1 MKVYLS
7 CDDKEAITFFK
18 THCEVSKNALF
29 EFINVDNIDE
39 NQTEEKDDF
48 ENPAVPESTIE
59 ESMQII
65 RENGEKIFA
74 KYSNVIGIRV
84 GQTGPYCITLYCL
97 DRTIVPFGEHPLPK
111 LIEGKP
117 CNVREDLFILGT
129 CPLNCTNDIPKPG
142 CSIGVPE
149 KEDAGS
155 SIGVPAKKGA
165 GSSIGIT
172 TTQDAEP
179 RVGLPTEQCPVSSTG
194 VPAKQCAGSSTG
206 VHAKQCA
213 GPSTGVHAK
222 QSAGSRTEAHAKQ
235 GAGSSIGKHSKQD
248 AESKIGLPTNQC
260 AGSSI
265 GESAKQGEGS
275 SNGVPAK
282 QGAGSVGIFYESKK
296 GSKYGSGF
304 VTASH
309 AAIESC
315 YQLRYRDQLLSNC
328 LWKKTETK
336 PRHDIVHPKCK
347 IINGEEH
354 IIGDVV
360 ESFYGRYKLSPTL
373 YEGLDFAVVKTNQ
386 CTKGSKY
393 IYSISNFSCKRK
405 NN

>member
-1 MKVYLS
+1 M
-7 CDDKEAITFFK
+7 
-18 THCEVSKNALF
+18 
-29 EFINVDNIDE
+29 
-39 NQTEEKDDF
+39 
-48 ENPAVPESTIE
+48 
-59 ESMQII
+59 
-65 RENGEKIFA
+65 
-74 KYSNVIGIRV
+74 
-84 GQTGPYCITLYCL
+84 
-97 DRTIVPFGEHPLPK
+97 
-111 LIEGKP
+111 
-117 CNVREDLFILGT
+117 
-129 CPLNCTNDIPKPG
+129 
-142 CSIGVPE
+142 
-149 KEDAGS
+149 
-155 SIGVPAKKGA
+155 
-165 GSSIGIT
+165 
-172 TTQDAEP
+172 
-179 RVGLPTEQCPVSSTG
+179 
-194 VPAKQCAGSSTG
+194 
-206 VHAKQCA
+206 
-213 GPSTGVHAK
+213 HAK
-222 QSAGSRTEAHAKQ
+222 QSAGSSTEAHAKQ
-235 GAGSSIGKHSKQD
+235 GAGSSIGIHSKQD
-248 AESKIGLPTNQC
+248 AESRIGLPTNQC

-360 ESFYGRYKLSPTL
+360 ESFYGSYKLSPTL

-386 CTKGSKY
+386 CTKGKKEILQFFDIQNLADEEIVTKTGKATRKTEGVLRREALFARTATYVCGQYFVLPGLY
-393 IYSISNFSCKRK
+393 IVHDKDKENPFFEKGDSGSGVFVVGKDKKEYVLGIGIAVAGARQSRKTYVCKIDHIIK
-405 NN
+405 NLGLKLVRYTEEGQQ